1 MPRPTWKGYLKLSL
15 VSCPVALYPA
25 TSSRDRISFHIMN
38 RKTGDRTRYL
48 VVDSETQEP
57 VEPEDRVRGFEIAK
71 NNYVF
76 VEDEELDAVKIES
89 THTIDIDRVDQRERH
104 QQIRELTR
112 GWGADLV
119 TEFVGVPAAVEEGAR
134 LLRQGGRYLWI
145 GNITPGLPS
154 ALDPGTV
161 VLTAQTI
168 RGVAVWEPWA
178 LPRALDFL
186 RRRRHAYP
194 FHKIVSDVF
203 PFADIDGAFRRAETG
218 SAIRVSLSMA

>member
-1 MPRPTWKGYLKLSL
+1 MGASPQTRGGARASRPLL
-15 VSCPVALYPA
+15 
-25 TSSRDRISFHIMN
+25 TSSTSWGRNKHLPR
-38 RKTGDRTRYL
+38 R
-48 VVDSETQEP
+48 
-57 VEPEDRVRGFEIAK
+57 
-71 NNYVF
+71 
-76 VEDEELDAVKIES
+76 
-89 THTIDIDRVDQRERH
+89 
-104 QQIRELTR
+104 R

-161 VLTAQTI
+161 VRTAQTI

-194 FHKIVSDVF
+194 FHKILSDVF